1 MKLEDLSKEVQDEI
15 NSNTRHFIAQTIAYK
30 KSSASTK
37 TRICWDSSRSSKQ
50 SASLNSI
57 LMKGA
62 AEYSVA
68 KMLIKFRENKY
79 GISADISKFYNNL
92 KLDAKHYHL
101 HLAMWRP
108 NLDPEE
114 EAVIYVLLV
123 HFYGI
128 RSSGGLCLAAIK
140 RIINY
145 AREQNLETIAR
156 ILEAAYV
163 DDCNSSV
170 STKEEVETIKT
181 NMPGFM
187 RRHGFPIKG
196 LACSGEAPPDELSED
211 GISVNVAGYKWRP
224 EKDELKII
232 TPKIFI
238 GKKNKGRYAPGTKFF
253 NDEVTLENITNFF
266 DGTVV
271 NLELIISKTAE
282 LYDPLGFAAPLKVFG
297 NYIARRALI
306 ESNGNPLQEVS
317 QKTRQ
322 LFLQYTYIIPLKI
335 LQIFLTV
342 KRLSFKPYF
351 YILSY
356 SFCIILVVLRMG
368 WGLIQYYYGIL

>member
-1 MKLEDLSKEVQDEI
+1 MRKVNASSYNAFREQLVMEDLVKFTPPTEDKNGFFSSLLPLKPYNVRSIRDNQESADKYNLALVTKLQKDPRAKDDVKNEWEKLVNLGFLVKFVDLPKDVQDEI

-30 KSSASTK
+30 ESSASTK
-37 TRICWDSSRSSKQ
+37 TRICWDSSRSSKE

-140 RIINY
+140 QIISF
-145 AREQNLETIAR
+145 AREQNLEIIAR

-170 STKEEVETIKT
+170 STKKEVETIKH
-181 NMPGFM
+181 NMPDFM
-187 RRHGFPIKG
+187 QSYGFPIKG
-196 LACSGEAPPDELSED
+196 LACSGEAPPKELSED
-211 GISVNVAGYKWRP
+211 GISVNVAGYRWQP
-224 EKDELKII
+224 LKDELKIV
-232 TPKIFI
+232 TPKTVS
-238 GKKNKGRYAPGTKFF
+238 YTHLTLPTK
-253 NDEVTLENITNFF
+253 VT
-266 DGTVV
+266 V
-271 NLELIISKTAE
+271 
-282 LYDPLGFAAPLKVFG
+282 
-297 NYIARRALI
+297 
-306 ESNGNPLQEVS
+306 
-317 QKTRQ
+317 
-322 LFLQYTYIIPLKI
+322 
-335 LQIFLTV
+335 
-342 KRLSFKPYF
+342 
-351 YILSY
+351 
-356 SFCIILVVLRMG
+356 
-368 WGLIQYYYGIL
+368 